1 MNFARVQLLGRVAAD
16 PETDR
21 MPSGEEVAHFTVMT
35 NSGSQSK
42 DAAPTAMRCV
52 AFGRYAGVVAQRFRR
67 GSLVTVAGDLVTR
80 KWRPEGSEKDVYIT
94 EVKVTDIPI
103 WLSNPAQVD
112 TTPPD
117 ASMDP
122 MP

>member
-1 MNFARVQLLGRVAAD
+1 MNFARLQLLGRLAAD
-16 PETDR
+16 PETSR

-80 KWRPEGSEKDVYIT
+80 RWRPEGAEKDVYIT
-94 EVKVTDIPI
+94 EVRLSDTPI
-103 WLSNPAQVD
+103 WLADPVQTEA
-112 TTPPD
+112 TTPD

>member
-1 MNFARVQLLGRVAAD
+1 MNFARLQLLGRVAAD
-16 PETDR
+16 PETSH
-21 MPSGEEVAHFTVMT
+21 MPSGEAVAHFTVMT

-52 AFGRYAGVVAQRFRR
+52 AFGRYAGVVAQRFRK

-80 KWRPEGSEKDVYIT
+80 RWRPEGQDRDVYLT
-94 EVKVTDIPI
+94 EVRLSDTPI
-103 WLSNPAQVD
+103 WLADPSTNESTTVD
-112 TTPPD
+112 S
-117 ASMDP
+117 SMDP